1 MGRENYIIRKDPYD
15 PREAPVTKLPSVY
28 RYLDYR
34 RYFADTFEAL
44 RTENRRFSYRG
55 FARLA
60 GSTSPNFLQL
70 ILARKLNVGH
80 SAVTAL
86 SAAFELS
93 SKEEAYLETIVAFD
107 HAKSHEEKDKYFRRI
122 LQTREYE
129 GIQELRKRQY
139 AYFSHWYVP
148 VVRELVVLEEYSGD
162 PEWIAERIIPEISPS
177 KAHKAVELLQS
188 LGLIKWDA
196 DRKRFTQVRK
206 SVSTPSEVLSVAIT
220 KYHKDLIRLGRESI
234 ERFGPD
240 ERDIRSVTLG
250 LSREGYEELKR
261 RQEAFWKEI
270 LDFAQS
276 REGTD
281 RVYEMNMQLF
291 PVTGRGK
298 KGLK

>member
-1 MGRENYIIRKDPYD
+1 M
-15 PREAPVTKLPSVY
+15 TKSPNVY

-34 RYFADTFEAL
+34 RYFADVFEAL
-44 RTENRRFSYRG
+44 RAENPRFSYRG

-70 ILARKLNVGH
+70 IMARKLNVGH
-80 SAVTAL
+80 TAVTSLAE
-86 SAAFELS
+86 AFELS

-129 GIQELRKRQY
+129 GIRELRKQQY
-139 AYFSHWYVP
+139 AYFSHWYLP
-148 VVRELVVLEEYSGD
+148 VVRELAVLKEYSGD
-162 PEWIAERIIPEISPS
+162 PRWIAERIVPEISPA
-177 KAHKAVELLQS
+177 KARKAVELLQS
-188 LGLIKWDA
+188 LELIQWNDA
-196 DRKRFTQVRK
+196 RKQFTQTQK
-206 SVSTPSEVLSVAIT
+206 AVSTPSEVLSVAIT

-234 ERFGPD
+234 ERFGPE

-250 LSREGYEELKR
+250 LSHEGYRELQR

-270 LDFAQS
+270 LDFARAQD
-276 REGTD
+276 GTD

-291 PVTGRGK
+291 PVTKREK
-298 KGLK
+298 KDSK